1 MVVVRA
7 NEVKSYWSPP
17 PHHRELKVL
26 LSPKIHGT
34 SKLIGMGLVTVPS
47 GESGNPHHHQNE
59 QETWYIISGNGKLKI
74 GKEEIKLEPDMVV
87 VAPAGVEHQILNTG
101 DEILKALF
109 IFNPAGPEEPFTLS
123 SVENAVPYSK

>member
-1 MVVVRA
+1 MIVIHA

-17 PHHRELKVL
+17 PHQRELKVL

-34 SKLIGMGLVTVPS
+34 SKLIGMGMVNILP
-47 GESGNPHHHQNE
+47 GESGNSHCHQKE

-74 GKEEIKLEPDMVV
+74 GKEEIQLEPDMVV
-87 VAPAGVEHQILNTG
+87 VAPAGIEHQILNTG

-109 IFNPAGPEEPFTLS
+109 IFNPAGPEEPIELN
-123 SVENAVPYSK
+123 SVENAVQ